1 MDLLLGALEILP
13 VEQRDRDAMERFVA
27 GLGHHGVAHL
37 AVLVVLD
44 PVGDLLAQSF
54 PIRHHGR
61 RKDLHAVERSLLGER
76 DASDRATQL
85 CSSEADRN
93 TPC

>member
-1 MDLLLGALEILP
+1 MVP
-13 VEQRDRDAMERFVA
+13 
-27 GLGHHGVAHL
+27 
-37 AVLVVLD
+37 D
-44 PVGDLLAQSF
+44 PVGDLLAQAL
-54 PIRHHGR
+54 PVRHHGR

-85 CSSEADRN
+85 CSSEADGN